1 MLKVIIADDELHIRN
16 LLKYLIHWEELGL
29 TFAAEYDNGPDVVE
43 HVEREHIDIIITD
56 IQMPGMDGLDMIR
69 AVRETDPNSRF
80 IVVSGYRDFAY
91 AQTAVKL
98 GVSDYILKPIDED
111 ELNAALAALVG
122 NGGGEGREQDKRDE
136 RRKSFL
142 PVLRGHRVV
151 MDAEQANRE
160 FGFHFMPS
168 GCYFVAWMAIC
179 RAKRQ
184 ENTTERA
191 QKKMEILKDRLE
203 SCCHDL
209 ESFMLSDLTCALLL
223 QCAPDRR
230 DEVLRTACDAYQEL
244 LRKEI
249 PGDEL
254 RYYLSVGKAVYDLRE
269 IQGSMESARFFI
281 AGRIQYGTRRVYI
294 ADYMQCAD
302 ALQSQ
307 SIHIPY
313 ETGRSLDSAL
323 ERTDEAAMKQA
334 IRDAFAFYRVT
345 GQKNPTLC
353 FAIARQIGEVLVQK
367 LSQFGASPGKTR
379 RVMEELETRLDN
391 SDTEEQVQA
400 VVENICGEAV
410 HRHLLGGRT
419 EQNAYIL
426 QAKSYIDA
434 HYGENISLA
443 LLAEKIHI
451 NPAYL
456 STLFKNEVG
465 VNYQDY
471 LTAVRIDKAKQLL
484 AGEPMNISQVANAV
498 GYGSARYFSKTF
510 EAQTGI
516 RPAEYRRL
524 RMRRLEG

>member
-1 MLKVIIADDELHIRN
+1 
-16 LLKYLIHWEELGL
+16 
-29 TFAAEYDNGPDVVE
+29 
-43 HVEREHIDIIITD
+43 
-56 IQMPGMDGLDMIR
+56 
-69 AVRETDPNSRF
+69 
-80 IVVSGYRDFAY
+80 
-91 AQTAVKL
+91 
-98 GVSDYILKPIDED
+98 
-111 ELNAALAALVG
+111 
-122 NGGGEGREQDKRDE
+122 
-136 RRKSFL
+136 
-142 PVLRGHRVV
+142 
-151 MDAEQANRE
+151 
-160 FGFHFMPS
+160 
-168 GCYFVAWMAIC
+168 
-179 RAKRQ
+179 
-184 ENTTERA
+184 
-191 QKKMEILKDRLE
+191 
-203 SCCHDL
+203 
-209 ESFMLSDLTCALLL
+209 MLSDLTCVLLL

-367 LSQFGASPGKTR
+367 LSQFGASPGETR

-410 HRHLLGGRT
+410 HRHLLGSRT